1 MYGKLSEIRSNIVL
15 APVSVQFLEDIYSRN
30 YVLNENKYFKL

>member
-15 APVSVQFLEDIYSRN
+15 APVSVQFLEDIYLLGIM
-30 YVLNENKYFKL
+30 Y